1 MRILW
6 NRFIRYRSRTP
17 TLLQMEAVECG
28 AAALGMIMRRYGLW
42 IPLERLRVE
51 CGVSRDGSK
60 ASNILKAAR
69 KFGFECKG
77 LRREP
82 EALRELSFPC
92 IIFWNFNHFVV
103 LEGFGRGVVFINDPA
118 VGPREISPEEFDQSF
133 TGVVLVVEPGP
144 NFKRQGKKPRLI
156 NKLVPRLRYARSGVA
171 LIVLAGIALI
181 IPGMIIPTFSAIF
194 IDNILVSRM
203 DWWLMPLLTGMII
216 TAVLRAALTALQET
230 YLMRLETRLALA
242 ESSRFFWH
250 VLRLPIEFFGQRF
263 GGEIGTRV
271 ALNDNVA
278 TLLSKDLA
286 SNTIN
291 LLLIVFYALLMYQYD
306 WVLTV
311 TGITIAAL
319 NFLFLRSVSRR
330 RVDDNQRLLQDRG
343 KLMGTAMN
351 GLQLIETIKATG
363 SETDFFSRW
372 AGYQAKVLN
381 AEQKLAVTNAYLM
394 AVPIFLTS
402 VNTALI
408 LGIGGLRV
416 MEGAISMGML
426 VAFQSL
432 MQSFIAPVNET
443 VNLGSKLQ
451 EMQGDL
457 IRIDDVLN
465 YEPDPKAAAEL
476 LDENKDVGHASD
488 QAKLAGNLQIHNL
501 QFGYSRLETPLIDA
515 FDLELTPGARVAL
528 VGGSGSG
535 KSTIAKVVAGLY
547 EAWEGE
553 ILFDGQARDTI
564 DPRLF
569 NNSMAMVDQEIALFE
584 GSIKDNL
591 TMWDN
596 SIPLDRVIQAARDAC
611 IHKEIAARSGGYEFL
626 LGEGGR
632 NLSGGQRQRIEI
644 ARALVGDPSILIMDE
659 ATSALDP
666 MTEKA
671 VDRNIRRR
679 GCTCLIVAHRLST
692 IRDCDEIIVLHRGSV
707 LERGTH
713 EQLVALQNHYFRL
726 IQE

>member
-1 MRILW
+1 
-6 NRFIRYRSRTP
+6 
-17 TLLQMEAVECG
+17 MEAVECG

-82 EALRELSFPC
+82 EGLRELSFPC

-171 LIVLAGIALI
+171 LVVLAGIALI

-203 DWWLMPLLTGMII
+203 DWWLMPLLTGMVI

-306 WVLTV
+306 WVLTI

-432 MQSFIAPVNET
+432 MQSFIAPVNQT

-457 IRIDDVLN
+457 IRIDDVLH
-465 YEPDPKAAAEL
+465 YEPDPGAAAAL
-476 LDENKDVGHASD
+476 LDEKKDVGHASD
-488 QAKLAGNLQIHNL
+488 QAKLAGDLQIHNL

-535 KSTIAKVVAGLY
+535 KSTIAKLVAGLY
-547 EAWEGE
+547 EAWEGG

-564 DPRLF
+564 DPQLF

-611 IHKEIAARSGGYEFL
+611 IHNEIAARSGGYEFL

-644 ARALVGDPSILIMDE
+644 ARALVGNPSILIMDE